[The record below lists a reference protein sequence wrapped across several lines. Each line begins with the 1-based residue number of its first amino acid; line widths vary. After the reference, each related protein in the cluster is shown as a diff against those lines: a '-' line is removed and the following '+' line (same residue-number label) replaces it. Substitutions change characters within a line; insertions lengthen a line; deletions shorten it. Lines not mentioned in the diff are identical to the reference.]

1 MTPNDLC
8 RTTKEAG
15 TQRALFAWA
24 NMAQVYG
31 WEAADQDK
39 SYTVKG
45 HAQRLLELHND
56 AEPRLKWL
64 YAVTNQNRGG
74 AIAGAIDKS
83 MGVKAGVSDVCL
95 PVRITGPCE
104 LGMTIPVYYCG
115 FYIELKRESGGSES
129 KEQKEFGAF
138 VQSQGYKYKCVIGWY
153 LASRLI
159 KEYLR

>member
-1 MTPNDLC
+1 MKMTPSDLC

-74 AIAGAIDKS
+74 VIAGAIDKS
-83 MGVKAGVSDVCL
+83 IGVKAGVSDICL
-95 PVRITGPCE
+95 PVNSGFNSSP
-104 LGMTIPVYYCG
+104 YYSG

-138 VQSQGYKYKCVIGWY
+138 VESQGYKYKCVIGWY

-159 KEYLR
+159 KEYLK